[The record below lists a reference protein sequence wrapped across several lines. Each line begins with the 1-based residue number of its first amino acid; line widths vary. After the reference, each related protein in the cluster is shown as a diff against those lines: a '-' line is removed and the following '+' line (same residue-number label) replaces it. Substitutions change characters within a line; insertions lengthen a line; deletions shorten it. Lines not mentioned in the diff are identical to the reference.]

1 MPIITPAFPSMN
13 STHNV
18 TATTKRVMTEEFKR
32 AVEVLKTPNLTNTQ
46 LWERVLEEED
56 VFSNYKH
63 FLVIE
68 VYGSTEHVSYQELIR
83 VCRPTTSGRA
93 G

>member
-18 TATTKRVMTEEFKR
+18 TATTKRVITEELMRALEIFK
-32 AVEVLKTPNLTNTQ
+32 TSNLTNVE
-46 LWERVLEEED
+46 LWEKVLEEED

-68 VYGSTEHVSYQELIR
+68 VYGSNEHVVFNLF
-83 VCRPTTSGRA
+83 
-93 G
+93 